1 MFQQLQCIW
10 SGKGKKVIS
19 STIWGW
25 QPSNAV
31 VLYCNGRTKKCSIG
45 TKLQHWV
52 QWQLSTPSTPLPIR
66 YQSSTTGDTSSRVA
80 EKNQGEY
87 IHFQCSLIID
97 QCNANWSKSVSSNTQ
112 QLNCHL
118 DPNPIPMHCK
128 TNTCRYQSNTNQ
140 EPLFYHL
147 DMSNQCRWLGYQWT
161 ITQPI
166 QSQPRTTILPLGQEK
181 PMQMTWLPMNNHS
194 TNSKPTKNHYYTTG
208 TRETN
213 SDDLITNEQP
223 LNQSKA
229 N

>member
-1 MFQQLQCIW
+1 M
-10 SGKGKKVIS
+10 
-19 STIWGW
+19 
-25 QPSNAV
+25 
-31 VLYCNGRTKKCSIG
+31 
-45 TKLQHWV
+45 

-128 TNTCRYQSNTNQ
+128 TNTCRYQSNANQ

-147 DMSNQCRWLGYQWT
+147 DMLNQCRWLGYQWT
-161 ITQPI
+161 IIQPI
-166 QSQPRTTILPLGQEK
+166 QSQPRTTIIPLGQEK
-181 PMQMTWLPMNNHS
+181 PMQMTWLPINNHS
-194 TNSKPTKNHYYTTG
+194 TNPKPTKCPLLYHW
-208 TRETN
+208 
-213 SDDLITNEQP
+213 DITNQCRWLDYQWTTTQP
-223 LNQSKA
+223 TQCQPRPTILPLGHDTPMQMTWLHCLS
-229 N
+229 

>member
-1 MFQQLQCIW
+1 MILVIPTTISSSDSAIYQSKKSDRKYFFC
-10 SGKGKKVIS
+10 SANGKYLSLFIQVIS
-19 STIWGW
+19 STIWGC

-52 QWQLSTPSTPLPIR
+52 QWQLSTPSTPLPISH
-66 YQSSTTGDTSSRVA
+66 QSSTTGDTSSRVA

-87 IHFQCSLIID
+87 IHFQCLLIID

-128 TNTCRYQSNTNQ
+128 TNTCRYQSNANQ

-147 DMSNQCRWLGYQWT
+147 DMSNQCRWLGYQ
-161 ITQPI
+161 
-166 QSQPRTTILPLGQEK
+166 
-181 PMQMTWLPMNNHS
+181 
-194 TNSKPTKNHYYTTG
+194 
-208 TRETN
+208 
-213 SDDLITNEQP
+213 
-223 LNQSKA
+223 
-229 N
+229 